1 MEYRWV
7 SYAFPCSI
15 RLVQR
20 LEIGEARTDDSI
32 RKEHFS
38 CRPQT
43 KIDSSLAPQQVN
55 SSIVA
60 LGEMA
65 IAAEQETIAL
75 CDGKGHIA

>member
-1 MEYRWV
+1 MT
-7 SYAFPCSI
+7 A
-15 RLVQR
+15 
-20 LEIGEARTDDSI
+20 LEKSTSVAG
-32 RKEHFS
+32 RKQKLT
-38 CRPQT
+38 PV
-43 KIDSSLAPQQVN
+43 LAPQQVN